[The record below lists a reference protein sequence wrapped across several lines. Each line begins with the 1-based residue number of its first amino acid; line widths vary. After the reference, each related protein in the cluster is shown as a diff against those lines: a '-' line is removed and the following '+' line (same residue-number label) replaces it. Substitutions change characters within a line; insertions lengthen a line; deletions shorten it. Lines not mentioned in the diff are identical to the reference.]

1 MAGPW
6 EDYKPQAAAAQADG
20 PWSDYQPAKAK
31 AAPEAAPE
39 MSIPDRAMR
48 AVGLAGRAAAPIV
61 AGATAGAVGG
71 SLLGPVGAVA
81 GGMAGG
87 GAAALAPVLADVV
100 NWIRGGGK
108 DTPSERLE
116 QVLDKAFPKPASA
129 SERVVYD
136 VNRAL
141 AGTGGTVA
149 AGRLLADTAQSALGR
164 KTAALIASNPEAQA
178 LAAAGGSAAGGMVRE
193 SGGGPGAQIAA
204 GIAGSYAAPAVVG
217 TAKAAGRLTKAILD
231 TTGLRGDAGT
241 EAAVQRILA
250 DALGSPKVLG
260 MGAADD
266 IAGASVGSMT
276 TAGTTPGTV
285 AGMVR
290 DPKAV
295 ARSLENVTEFVP
307 GSRPTTAQASGST
320 ELAILERALAA
331 ANPKFQGMLDE
342 RMALNNLARQQE
354 LRRLAGGAEIVTG
367 PNAGMTPGMV
377 SAEAKRTAVTA
388 PLREGALSAAQ
399 ANGGV
404 PTMQLERQISD
415 MLALPGIRSSDVA
428 AGALGDILA
437 KVQKFGQK
445 AVIDPADLYTI
456 RKEIGNT
463 IQKFAQENQNFD
475 KRYTAG
481 LASQVQ
487 AMMDDAIE
495 QAGGAGWKE
504 YLSKY
509 SRMSRPI
516 EQMET
521 VAGIRKG
528 AENARV
534 LPIPGTEEAEYALS
548 QAKFKNL
555 FTNKRGELAETLT
568 PAQMKRLE
576 NVAADLD
583 RGSLSATSGRGPGS
597 NTAQNLST
605 AYVLGQVL
613 GNDAQAIG
621 KMPGVSRFL
630 NFITKLNEN
639 DVQDMMARIMLDPK
653 MAKTMLEKATPR
665 TVESLLF
672 EIEKSAKASGIGS
685 AQSAAQTKKGQ

>member
-1 MAGPW
+1 M
-6 EDYKPQAAAAQADG
+6 
-20 PWSDYQPAKAK
+20 
-31 AAPEAAPE
+31 
-39 MSIPDRAMR
+39 
-48 AVGLAGRAAAPIV
+48 
-61 AGATAGAVGG
+61 
-71 SLLGPVGAVA
+71 
-81 GGMAGG
+81 
-87 GAAALAPVLADVV
+87 
-100 NWIRGGGK
+100 NWIRGGDK
-108 DTPSERLE
+108 APSE
-116 QVLDKAFPKPASA
+116 QVDQILDKAFPKPASA

-149 AGRLLADTAQSALGR
+149 AARQLADTAGTALGR
-164 KTAALIASNPEAQA
+164 KAATMMAANPGAQA
-178 LAAAGGSAAGGMVRE
+178 LAAVGGSAAGGTARE
-193 SGGGPGAQIAA
+193 SGAGPAAQIAA

-266 IAGASVGSMT
+266 IAGASVGAMGAGN
-276 TAGTTPGTV
+276 TAPGAV

-290 DPKAV
+290 DPRAV
-295 ARSLENVTEFVP
+295 ARSLENVPEFVP
-307 GSRPTTAQASGST
+307 GSRPTTAQASGSP
-320 ELAILERALAA
+320 ELAILERGLAA
-331 ANPKFQGMLDE
+331 SNPRFQAMLDE
-342 RMALNNLARQQE
+342 RMAANNLARQNE
-354 LRRLAGGAEIVTG
+354 LRRLAGGAEIASG

-377 SAEAKRTAVTA
+377 NAEAKRAAVTA
-388 PLREGALSAAQ
+388 PLREQSLQAVRAQ
-399 ANGGV
+399 GV
-404 PTMQLERQISD
+404 YADELGRQLARMEGT
-415 MLALPGIRSSDVA
+415 PGIRASDVA
-428 AGALGDILA
+428 SGAIADIR
-437 KVQKFGQK
+437 QKIARFTAADGT
-445 AVIDPADLYTI
+445 INPDDLYMI

-463 IQKFAQENQNFD
+463 IQKFAQDNQNFD
-475 KRYTAG
+475 KRYTAS

-487 AMMDDAIE
+487 AMMDDAIT
-495 QAGGAGWKE
+495 QSGAKDWKD

-509 SRMSRPI
+509 SRMSKPI

-583 RGSLSATSGRGPGS
+583 RGSLSNTGGRSVGS

-653 MAKTMLEKATPR
+653 LAKSMLEKATPR
-665 TVESLLF
+665 TVESMLY

-685 AQSAAQTKKGQ
+685 AQSAVQTKKGQ